1 MHCVH
6 IPLVS
11 WERTLVAWCFFL
23 RMGGW
28 DRVKRERRGR
38 EEGEKRE
45 RREREREKRERRG
58 REKS

>member
-6 IPLVS
+6 VPLVS
-11 WERTLVAWCFFL
+11 WERTLAAWCFFL

-28 DRVKRERRGR
+28 DRVKRERRGS

-45 RREREREKRERRG
+45 RRGSEEGGKRE
-58 REKS
+58 